1 MTRSEHEALI
11 RAQLAEAA
19 QALQLCSTGLRGMC
33 IVGNEQAQERVR
45 WIGDIGYGVRNLDK
59 QSLEPI
65 TPAIWPDHALDGDEL
80 WYATWSG
87 LLPGAK
93 TRIRATNAQI
103 TALDKILPMFYQ
115 IKDQRH
121 RAAVYLRAAWTRL
134 DKDGKPRSAGW
145 RRIGAALG
153 CSHMTARAWE
163 RMGIEEIV
171 KCARRN
177 AY

>member
-1 MTRSEHEALI
+1 VASQDREALI

-19 QALQLCSTGLRGMC
+19 QALQLCSTGLRGMF
-33 IVGNEQAQERVR
+33 I
-45 WIGDIGYGVRNLDK
+45 DK
-59 QSLEPI
+59 DGHLESSV
-65 TPAIWPDHALDGDEL
+65 PAIWPDYALDRDEL
-80 WYATWSG
+80 WYAAWSG

-103 TALDKILPMFYQ
+103 TALDKILPMFYA
-115 IKDQRH
+115 IKDTRH
-121 RAAVYLRAAWTRL
+121 RAAVYLRAAW
-134 DKDGKPRSAGW
+134 PRAGW

>member
-1 MTRSEHEALI
+1 VPELPRECQGPAYGACVNRSEQEALI

-19 QALQLCSTGLRGMC
+19 QALQLCSTGLRGMF
-33 IVGNEQAQERVR
+33 I
-45 WIGDIGYGVRNLDK
+45 DK
-59 QSLEPI
+59 DGHLEPSV
-65 TPAIWPDHALDGDEL
+65 PAIWPDYALDGDEL
-80 WYATWSG
+80 WYAAWSG

-145 RRIGAALG
+145 RRMGHALG

-163 RMGIEEIV
+163 RQGIEAVVRAIDST
-171 KCARRN
+171 
-177 AY
+177 